1 MTARYTRQSRYNR
14 CIHRGH
20 QLNPIYMRNYTVHS
34 FHADYSISVTYIAAN
49 SSDEAR
55 LLVYNDIVDCIETLK
70 ADLVVSSPIL
80 NGDMAN
86 EFNNTHY

>member
-1 MTARYTRQSRYNR
+1 
-14 CIHRGH
+14 
-20 QLNPIYMRNYTVHS
+20 MRSYKVKYLRE
-34 FHADYSISVTYIAAN
+34 DYSIRYKYVSAD

-55 LLVYNDIVDCIETLK
+55 LLVYNDIFDCIETLK

-86 EFNNTHY
+86 EFNDTHY

>member
-1 MTARYTRQSRYNR
+1 
-14 CIHRGH
+14 
-20 QLNPIYMRNYTVHS
+20 MRNYKVS
-34 FHADYSISVTYIAAN
+34 YLREDYSIRVKYIAAN

-86 EFNNTHY
+86 EFNDTHY